1 MVVSNRFMVS
11 VVSLAIAGTLGMLS
25 LTACSNGGSSL
36 EPSDS
41 AVSSAVDI
49 EKEIYLYGDAQY
61 SFDELVKV
69 VTEPTL
75 VTKTTVYT
83 DGSTEDSSVY
93 VTFSSTADSVE
104 QKLLGDTPTIVIS
117 REGSAAENGN
127 ATDSSMNVS
136 EVNESEIETESN
148 SSESSSAE

>member
-1 MVVSNRFMVS
+1 MVVSNRFLVS
-11 VVSLAIAGTLGMLS
+11 VVSLALVGTLGMFS
-25 LTACSNGGSSL
+25 LTACSNEGSSL
-36 EPSDS
+36 EPADS
-41 AVSSAVDI
+41 AVSSAIEV
-49 EKEIYLYGDAQY
+49 EKEIYLYGETQY
-61 SFDELVKV
+61 SFDELVRV

-104 QKLLGDTPTIVIS
+104 QKLLGDTPTIVIP

-127 ATDSSMNVS
+127 ATDSEDTS
-136 EVNESEIETESN
+136 EAAETG
-148 SSESSSAE
+148 SSIADEE

>member
-11 VVSLAIAGTLGMLS
+11 VVSLALAGTLGMLS
-25 LTACSNGGSSL
+25 LTACSNEGSSL

-83 DGSTEDSSVY
+83 DGSTEDCLCDIQ
-93 VTFSSTADSVE
+93 F
-104 QKLLGDTPTIVIS
+104 
-117 REGSAAENGN
+117 NC
-127 ATDSSMNVS
+127 
-136 EVNESEIETESN
+136 
-148 SSESSSAE
+148 

>member
-1 MVVSNRFMVS
+1 MVVSNRFLVS
-11 VVSLAIAGTLGMLS
+11 AVSLALVGTLGMFS
-25 LTACSNGGSSL
+25 LAACSNEGSSL

-41 AVSSAVDI
+41 AVSSAVEV
-49 EKEIYLYGDAQY
+49 EKEIYLYGDTQY

-83 DGSTEDSSVY
+83 DGSTDDSSVY

-104 QKLLGDTPTIVIS
+104 QKLLGDTPTIVIP
-117 REGSAAENGN
+117 REGSAAESGN
-127 ATDSSMNVS
+127 STDSEEVS
-136 EVNESEIETESN
+136 EADKTESDVT
-148 SSESSSAE
+148 SEE